1 MKPLIIKLLLLTAAL
16 LAAPAVQA
24 GDWMYLR
31 SAYTHDSNTGERVTQ
46 YQQPT
51 RVFIVPRPDY
61 LQSGYRHN
69 HIQIGR
75 GPGADN
81 IHIIEEWGRRVRPYG
96 EWRYPY
102 RPYSVPYRQ
111 WGPPYGGLGNGY
123 GTYGGRGG
131 YQRDYRGGDVRGGQ
145 FQQGHGHQHGP
156 QHSGGGHGGRSPA
169 AQMPT
174 GPV

>member
-1 MKPLIIKLLLLTAAL
+1 MKPLTIKLFLLAAAL
-16 LAAPAVQA
+16 LAAPAAQA

-31 SAYTHDSNTGERVTQ
+31 SAYTHDPNTGERVTQ

-51 RVFIVPRPDY
+51 RVFIEQRPDY
-61 LQSGYRHN
+61 LESGYTHN

-75 GPGADN
+75 GSSAEN
-81 IHIIEEWGRRVRPYG
+81 IHIVEEWGRRVRPYG

-123 GTYGGRGG
+123 RSYRGRGEYG
-131 YQRDYRGGDVRGGQ
+131 RGFRGGQ
-145 FQQGHGHQHGP
+145 LQQGHGQQHGP
-156 QHSGGGHGGRSPA
+156 QHPGGNSATPDVPHY
-169 AQMPT
+169 PT